1 MTGAAGAAFMLE
13 LGLFTVEK
21 EQKKIELVCF
31 RGSFSWPKPASR
43 RDDVSLHFFM
53 TEVRL
58 AALETFTLLFFMAEA
73 RHRGALYIHSCDC
86 SISAQLARDGSNKPY
101 KSYQD
106 LNYVHKRKQKGIK

>member
-1 MTGAAGAAFMLE
+1 MTGAAGAAFMLRLE
-13 LGLFTVEK
+13 LFTVEK

-86 SISAQLARDGSNKPY
+86 SISAQLARAGSNKP
-101 KSYQD
+101 
-106 LNYVHKRKQKGIK
+106 